1 MTFETINPSKPV
13 SQSLFN
19 GGGLFSKHAEDVVR
33 SIVLKDKSLVKN
45 FNGLETIRDQIK
57 FLEKHASNLDFTSKV
72 SSKEAFIEKNLDKV
86 KTKRL
91 FLRNLISPVLFV
103 AYRLIFTLIV
113 VLFFRHW
120 NTKQREMNYLRQIS

>member
-19 GGGLFSKHAEDVVR
+19 VGGLFSKHAEEVVR

-57 FLEKHASNLDFTSKV
+57 FLERHASNLDFTSKV

-86 KTKRL
+86 KIEKT
-91 FLRNLISPVLFV
+91 
-103 AYRLIFTLIV
+103 IFKKLDQSVCGLLTHLYSNCGSI
-113 VLFFRHW
+113 F
-120 NTKQREMNYLRQIS
+120 

>member
-1 MTFETINPSKPV
+1 MVPFELKYCNSMTFETINPSKPV

-45 FNGLETIRDQIK
+45 FNSLETIRDQIK
-57 FLEKHASNLDFTSKV
+57 FLENHASNLDFTSKV

-86 KTKRL
+86 KIEKTIFKKL
-91 FLRNLISPVLFV
+91 DQSYLWLIDPSL
-103 AYRLIFTLIV
+103 L
-113 VLFFRHW
+113 
-120 NTKQREMNYLRQIS
+120 

>member
-19 GGGLFSKHAEDVVR
+19 GGGLFSKHAEEVVR

-45 FNGLETIRDQIK
+45 FNGLDTIRDQIK
-57 FLEKHASNLDFTSKV
+57 FLEKHAPNLDFTSKV

-86 KTKRL
+86 KIEYTILKKL
-91 FLRNLISPVLFV
+91 WCTT
-103 AYRLIFTLIV
+103 Y
-113 VLFFRHW
+113 
-120 NTKQREMNYLRQIS
+120 QIRKHTY